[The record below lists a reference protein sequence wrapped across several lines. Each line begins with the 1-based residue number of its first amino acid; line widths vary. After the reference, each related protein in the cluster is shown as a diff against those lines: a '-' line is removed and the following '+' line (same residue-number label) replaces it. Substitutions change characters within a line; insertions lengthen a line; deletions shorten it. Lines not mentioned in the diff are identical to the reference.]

1 MRSGIII
8 CGLLLFVAM
17 PLPAQKS
24 ANADSQKTYIL
35 ALENAWNQAEAS
47 KDAKALDTL
56 LASTLVYIDYDGTM
70 MDKARFMTV

>member
-1 MRSGIII
+1 
-8 CGLLLFVAM
+8 M
-17 PLPAQKS
+17 PGTRRRRA
-24 ANADSQKTYIL
+24 
-35 ALENAWNQAEAS
+35 